1 MQVFYSYGAGASIR
15 SSSQIGSGK
24 RFNWWTSFVSSL
36 RRTRGDSTLLVG
48 RVKFT
53 PVELGNGSRT
63 HELEA
68 ELTLGKVI
76 SAVAQTCNVPD
87 EMSQKLISTPP
98 VGMKLARNPLSLRGT
113 KAEKNATADPAMLT
127 LMPGTT
133 STMSACKLVV
143 TGWELMTFPC

>member
-1 MQVFYSYGAGASIR
+1 MDSLMLLSEGGQHGETRTSAG
-15 SSSQIGSGK
+15 
-24 RFNWWTSFVSSL
+24 V
-36 RRTRGDSTLLVG
+36 RRTY
-48 RVKFT
+48 
-53 PVELGNGSRT
+53 
-63 HELEA
+63 ELEA

-133 STMSACKLVV
+133 STMSACRLVV
-143 TGWELMTFPC
+143 TVWEPMTFPC

>member
-1 MQVFYSYGAGASIR
+1 VWRVLEDQFSHLSDTLR
-15 SSSQIGSGK
+15 K
-24 RFNWWTSFVSSL
+24 DLVSARQAL
-36 RRTRGDSTLLVG
+36 STLLVG

-53 PVELGNGSRT
+53 PVELENGSRT
-63 HELEA
+63 YELEA

-76 SAVAQTCNVPD
+76 SAVAQTCNVPN

-133 STMSACKLVV
+133 STMSACRLVV